1 MSYLLADFLYL
12 LAFLLLRLVSGVAD
26 GNQYSRFLVVTKAK
40 ELLAFLSIEV
50 ADPAGSETLL
60 SSCQTQMLNSDGYV
74 YITMMF
80 AVRAYP
86 LLVVQDAA
94 DNGSTPATSPC

>member
-1 MSYLLADFLYL
+1 MYSLFAILLADFPNL
-12 LAFLLLRLVSGVAD
+12 LAFLLLRLVSGIAD
-26 GNQYSRFLVVTKAK
+26 GNQHSRFLAVTKAK

-60 SSCQTQMLNSDGYV
+60 RSCQTQMLNSNGYV

-80 AVRAYP
+80 AV
-86 LLVVQDAA
+86 
-94 DNGSTPATSPC
+94 